1 MPKHGRTHAAMVA
14 NFIRYRGRSAVR
26 DVGKVLGIPET
37 GLERLARVITH
48 HEFPS
53 AEHGAQAGLPANSA
67 AHEHLFRLA
76 KEIEDFPRHL
86 LIRSK
91 THSRRFAPEKRGD
104 FAEIGRRFGR
114 NQYRDWGVGLG
125 DFGGESPGRQ
135 TRLGRRAVGLWPQS
149 DGRRVPASPAAHL
162 NRGER
167 GGPETDRRPSF
178 G

>member
-1 MPKHGRTHAAMVA
+1 MDRTKLAVDASSIFACASIEQGPPDAIHDHLTHSCSHLSRRFPPEPPLASRPAMSLIFPKFHLR
-14 NFIRYRGRSAVR
+14 
-26 DVGKVLGIPET
+26 LGACWHKYKP
-37 GLERLARVITH
+37 
-48 HEFPS
+48 
-53 AEHGAQAGLPANSA
+53 
-67 AHEHLFRLA
+67 
-76 KEIEDFPRHL
+76 